1 MKGDGE
7 PRSRSF
13 VLFHFWRCDQRGEA
27 LVELKQPLPLSSSS
41 SLLDMAPCLASVSVK
56 PQWEWAPHM
65 KALWVHCK
73 EKHFEE
79 SHKHPPHEWVG
90 SDFVPCRC
98 GQEN

>member
-41 SLLDMAPCLASVSVK
+41 SLLDMAPCLASVGKASVGMGTTY
-56 PQWEWAPHM
+56 ESTLG
-65 KALWVHCK
+65 ALQG
-73 EKHFEE
+73 EAL
-79 SHKHPPHEWVG
+79 
-90 SDFVPCRC
+90 
-98 GQEN
+98 